1 MKGIWQIKILRR
13 VTYRHSR
20 RKLRTAPNLKIS
32 FTKVLN
38 KKVRAPIC
46 VSLNRNKVQHFSQM
60 EAKPWRRN
68 GKINFQRVNERR
80 RSKFVQFEGFKASY
94 FVSETPI
101 SYKEKKRATNE
112 RELKMVVNNLFWPG
126 LELRTV
132 RYRCVKQWLQ
142 FFAFKKLTPL
152 WLLSPSSF

>member
-1 MKGIWQIKILRR
+1 MAVEGLDTRLNRALWKESGKIKILRR
-13 VTYRHSR
+13 VTHRHTR

-101 SYKEKKRATNE
+101 SYKEKKRAINE
-112 RELKMVVNNLFWPG
+112 RELKMVVNNFFWPG
-126 LELRTV
+126 LELRKV
-132 RYRCVKQWLQ
+132 RYRCVKQWL
-142 FFAFKKLTPL
+142 
-152 WLLSPSSF
+152 

>member
-13 VTYRHSR
+13 VTYRHTR

-60 EAKPWRRN
+60 EAIPWRRN
-68 GKINFQRVNERR
+68 GKINFKRVNERR
-80 RSKFVQFEGFKASY
+80 RSKFVQFEGLKVSY

-101 SYKEKKRATNE
+101 SYKEKKRAINE
-112 RELKMVVNNLFWPG
+112 RELKMVVNNFFWPG
-126 LELRTV
+126 LELRKV
-132 RYRCVKQWLQ
+132 RYRCVKQWL
-142 FFAFKKLTPL
+142 
-152 WLLSPSSF
+152 

>member
-1 MKGIWQIKILRR
+1 MAVEGLDTRLNRALWKESGKIKILRR
-13 VTYRHSR
+13 VTYRHTR
-20 RKLRTAPNLKIS
+20 RKLRTASNLKIS

-101 SYKEKKRATNE
+101 SYKEKKRAINE
-112 RELKMVVNNLFWPG
+112 RELKMVVNNFFWPG
-126 LELRTV
+126 LELRKV
-132 RYRCVKQWLQ
+132 RYRCVKQWL
-142 FFAFKKLTPL
+142 
-152 WLLSPSSF
+152 